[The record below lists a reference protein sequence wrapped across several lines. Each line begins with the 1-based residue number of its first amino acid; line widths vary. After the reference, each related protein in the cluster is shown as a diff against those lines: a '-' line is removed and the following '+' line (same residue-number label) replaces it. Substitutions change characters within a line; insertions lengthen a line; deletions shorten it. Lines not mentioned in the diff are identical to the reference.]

1 MIENVIKFFELYNK
15 DEALRRRVLDAEL
28 SGMLGLNDFDSMI
41 NPSISYSLSDQ
52 IKLDTGAYIILPGPD
67 RDGQYGAYKDF
78 SSFYIKAKFSF

>member
-1 MIENVIKFFELYNK
+1 MSLSKSLVNETLEL
-15 DEALRRRVLDAEL
+15 AL

-52 IKLDTGAYIILPGPD
+52 IKLDTGAYIILPGPY